1 MRRPSVLVLV
11 LLSGCV
17 ATPLHPA
24 AESVRVTHIEPKGE
38 CKWLGDVT
46 GSQGNSFTGQYTT
59 NANLETG
66 ARNDLKNK
74 AAKLGGNLVVLIT
87 ERTGKTGD
95 FGLEGGPVHQTS
107 VVLTGSVYRCPG
119 TDS

>member
-1 MRRPSVLVLV
+1 MRRLSVIAFA
-11 LLSGCV
+11 LLAGCA
-17 ATPLHPA
+17 ATPLEPG
-24 AESVRVTHIEPKGE
+24 AEGVRITHIEPTSG

-74 AAKLGGNLVVLIT
+74 AAALGGNLVVLIT
-87 ERTGKTGD
+87 ERVGRD
-95 FGLEGGPVHQTS
+95 FDLGLESETVHRTD
-107 VVLTGSVYRCPG
+107 VTLTGSVYRCRG
-119 TDS
+119 EDS